1 MSVYLHLLAYSM
13 TSTGTYC
20 HGIPDVGGG
29 DGSGLAAVV
38 AADGHLLRP
47 AVCPHPA
54 LLQYCREQVG

>member
-1 MSVYLHLLAYSM
+1 MSVYLYLLAYSM
-13 TSTGTYC
+13 TSTYR
-20 HGIPDVGGG
+20 HGVPDVGGG

-38 AADGHLLRP
+38 AAGGHLLRS